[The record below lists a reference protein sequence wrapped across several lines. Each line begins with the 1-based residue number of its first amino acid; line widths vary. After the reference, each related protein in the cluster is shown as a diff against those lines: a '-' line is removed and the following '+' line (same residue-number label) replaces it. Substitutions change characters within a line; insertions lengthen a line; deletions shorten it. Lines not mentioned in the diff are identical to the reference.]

1 MSEPLADRAGLD
13 ESSTTK
19 SEVVFRGKIWNII
32 SKTFKFFE
40 QSLTREYVEHPGAVA
55 VIALNENDE
64 VLLINQYRAPVN
76 EYLYEVPAG
85 LLDVAGEEKLEAAKR
100 ELLEETDYLANN
112 WELLQIFYTTPG
124 SSSEEITIY
133 LASDIHKSFE
143 VFDRTGE
150 EKHMEIKWVSFDE
163 VLDGVVSSKLK
174 SPTLVLGVLALAQR
188 RKHGKN

>member
-19 SEVVFRGKIWNII
+19 SEVVFQGKIWNII
-32 SKTFKFFE
+32 SKTFNFFD

-55 VIALNENDE
+55 VIAINEIDE

-100 ELLEETDYLANN
+100 ELLEETDYLAKK
-112 WELLQIFYTTPG
+112 WELLQVFYTTPG

-133 LASDIHKSFE
+133 LASGIHKNFE
-143 VFDRTGE
+143 VFDRTAE
-150 EKHMEIKWVSFDE
+150 EKHMEIKWISFDE
-163 VLDGVVSSKLK
+163 VLQGVVSSKLK